1 MVVRRGSLAVVTPE
15 SSLERAVAERAGA
28 SDALVDRHLRDLLA
42 QVPAEPAAPGGGVVA
57 PVDPGFAAHGAR
69 GVLRYD
75 DHAVHA
81 VDEP

>member
-1 MVVRRGSLAVVTPE
+1 MTPE

-28 SDALVDRHLRDLLA
+28 FDALVDRHLRDLLA

-81 VDEP
+81 VHAVDEP